1 MMPGVGFEEMIL
13 LVLVAIIVIG
23 PKDLPLMMR
32 KFGRFTG
39 KMRTM
44 AFEFKQGFDEL
55 GRQAELDELRKEV
68 LDLKKHTG
76 IDDLRREFEEDK
88 RALEADV
95 NSALIEPEP
104 PKPAPAA
111 LPSPGEPAAGTE
123 LTTPATPPPATA
135 SAAPVA
141 AIAAATAAAEPEFV
155 PAMQVR
161 SADKWPKPVKRTPTH
176 PAAASAVTMARP
188 DPVAPEPAPYA
199 GLSADHP
206 GYDTGEDFR
215 LEGHPPESFAP
226 ANGAPVNGDAANG
239 ADEDHVH
246 IIPDDEG
253 RTPAVAP
260 VKQDTPG

>member
-13 LVLVAIIVIG
+13 LVLVAIVVIG

-39 KMRTM
+39 KMRAM

-55 GRQAELDELRKEV
+55 GRQAELEELRKEV
-68 LDLKKHTG
+68 ADLKKNTG
-76 IDDLRREFEEDK
+76 LEDLRREFDADR

-95 NSALIEPEP
+95 NSALDDPAI
-104 PKPAPAA
+104 KPAASA
-111 LPSPGEPAAGTE
+111 SPGEAAPGTE
-123 LTTPATPPPATA
+123 LATPATPPPVMA

-141 AIAAATAAAEPEFV
+141 AIAAAAAVAEPDLV
-155 PAMQVR
+155 PAMQVS
-161 SADKWPKPVKRTPTH
+161 SADIWPRPVRRTATH

-206 GYDTGEDFR
+206 GYDTGETFAVDGR
-215 LEGHPPESFAP
+215 PSASFAP
-226 ANGAPVNGDAANG
+226 ANGL
-239 ADEDHVH
+239 ADDDVH
-246 IIPDDEG
+246 IIPDDEV
-253 RTPAVAP
+253 RLPQTA
-260 VKQDTPG
+260 KQDTPA